1 MSYCLKFI
9 KKNVCLSFTL
19 NFFKTNREN
28 HSNLELPVVHVHK
41 DSCKSIRLLPSGKTL
56 KMGHSERVYK
66 IYYYEDK

>member
-1 MSYCLKFI
+1 MLKFF
-9 KKNVCLSFTL
+9 N
-19 NFFKTNREN
+19 TNRAN
-28 HSNLELPVVHVHK
+28 HSNSVHPDVHAHK